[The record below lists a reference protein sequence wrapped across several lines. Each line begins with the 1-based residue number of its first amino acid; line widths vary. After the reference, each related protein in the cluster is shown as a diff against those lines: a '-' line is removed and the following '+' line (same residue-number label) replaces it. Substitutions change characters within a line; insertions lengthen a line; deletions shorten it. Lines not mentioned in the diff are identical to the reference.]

1 MAILLYLGAATND
14 VCLFVSVTIFL
25 NRLQLGTQTLLPL
38 TNAWDILDYTLNH
51 FVMVI
56 ICVDSKRLNLYL
68 PMVLSSIITRV
79 FKIHFWLGPW
89 VWGWY
94 VQGPGQ
100 NPWWNRM
107 KLVSDTR
114 KLIDF
119 IYFYWENIFIAYDVI
134 SNYNKFK
141 TCQLLDTNSAF
152 LSL

>member
-14 VCLFVSVTIFL
+14 VCLLVSVTIFL

-56 ICVDSKRLNLYL
+56 ICVDSKCLNLYL
-68 PMVLSSIITRV
+68 PMVLSSIITRG

-89 VWGWY
+89 VWGW
-94 VQGPGQ
+94 
-100 NPWWNRM
+100 NRM
-107 KLVSDTR
+107 KLVSDNR

-134 SNYNKFK
+134 STTTTTKPFSPK
-141 TCQLLDTNSAF
+141 QVGVG
-152 LSL
+152 